1 MKKKYNRKWKHR
13 GSSGLV
19 MLLLLMFVGMS
30 FGAAHVQT
38 TIRGIVKDEQ
48 GEPLGGVTVSVKDS
62 ETSTVT
68 SSTGEYIISSNA
80 PIAALVFTAIGYEV
94 VERATEGS
102 QVLDVTLREI
112 SQEIEDVVVVGFGT
126 QKRTDM
132 IGSVTTVSPS
142 DLKIPSSNLTTALA
156 GRAAGVIGFQRS
168 GEPGADNADFFIRG
182 VTTFGYKVDPLI
194 LIDNV
199 EVTTTDLARLQVDD
213 IETFSIMKDAT
224 ATAIYGARGA
234 NGVILITTKEGKE
247 APASLNLRIENS
259 FSTPTSNVE
268 LADPITYMN
277 MYNEAILTR
286 NALVPIRYSQEQIER
301 TQEGYDPLL
310 YPTVDWR
317 NMLLKD
323 YTTTQRVNLS
333 VTGGGKVAKYY
344 VSGALNQD
352 NGILKVPKMNDFNSN
367 INLKTY
373 SLRSNVN
380 INLTKTTDLAVR
392 LNGSF
397 DDYIGPIEGGT
408 QVYRDIMRSNPV
420 LFLPYYEPVGDY
432 QYLQHIMFGNARSAD
447 GLYIN
452 PYAEMVRGYREYSR
466 SMMLAQ
472 LELKQNLGFVT
483 EGLNFRVMA
492 NTTRNSYFSIS
503 RQYNPFYYQLVPPTR
518 NSVSREYGYDVLN
531 ETGGSE
537 HLDYNEGDRSVS
549 SLLYMEAAL
558 NYNKQFKEKH
568 SVSGLL
574 VTILRNELL
583 GNTGSLQQ
591 SLPYRNMGLSGRFT
605 YGYDSRY
612 HVEFNFGYNGSE
624 RFHESQRFGFFPSA
638 GAAWTI
644 SSEKFWEPYRNV
656 VNNLRLRGT
665 YGVVGNDAIG
675 SASDRF
681 YYLSEINMN
690 NASRGASFGIDRGY
704 SRNGISINRYSN
716 EDITWESG
724 FKSNIAL
731 ELGLYN
737 KFKLVADVFH
747 EHRKNIFMTRS
758 SIPQQM
764 GLAASIAANVGEAI
778 GKGFDASLEYNHSF
792 MNGMWLQ
799 AMGNFTFARS
809 TYLKYEEPA
818 YPNSPNLSRIGKPV
832 SGTLGYVA
840 ERLFIDDAEVANSP
854 EQTFGLTQGGDI
866 KYKDVNGDGIISTLD
881 RTFIGKPTIPEINY
895 GFGFSMGYGKVDL
908 SIFFQGL
915 ANESFWLNTS
925 ATAPFRRYVYSGES
939 VSGSQILE
947 NQVLK
952 SYADSHWSED
962 DRDIYAIWPRLSTTA
977 VENND
982 RTSTWFMRDGEFLR
996 LKQLEFGFNF
1006 SQNFLERIHMKKLRV
1021 YASGTNL
1028 FVWSKFKDWDVEM
1041 AGNGLGYPLQR
1052 VFNIGIQ
1059 TNL

>member
-1 MKKKYNRKWKHR
+1 MKKKYNRKWKHW

-19 MLLLLMFVGMS
+19 MLLLMFVGMS

-38 TIRGIVKDEQ
+38 TIRGVVKDEQ

-80 PIAALVFTAIGYEV
+80 PIAALIFTAIGYEV

-102 QVLDVTLREI
+102 QVIDVTLREI

-132 IGSVTTVSPS
+132 IGSVTSVSPS

-247 APASLNLRIENS
+247 APVSLNFRIENS
-259 FSTPTSNVE
+259 LSTPTSNVK
-268 LADPITYMN
+268 LADPVTYMQ

-286 NALVPIRYSQEQIER
+286 NSLTPIRYYPEQIER
-301 TQEGYDPLL
+301 TAEGNDPLL
-310 YPTVDWR
+310 YPAVDWR
-317 NMLLKD
+317 EMLLKD
-323 YTTTQRVNLS
+323 YATTQRVNLS
-333 VTGGGKVAKYY
+333 VSGGGKVARYF

-352 NGILKVPKMNDFNSN
+352 NGILKVPKMNNFNSN

-380 INLTKTTDLAVR
+380 VNLTKTTELAVR
-392 LNGSF
+392 LSGSF
-397 DDYIGPIEGGT
+397 DDYIGPIDGGT
-408 QVYRDIMRSNPV
+408 QVYRDIMRTNPAA
-420 LFLPYYEPVGDY
+420 FHAYYEPVGDY
-432 QYLQHIMFGNARSAD
+432 QFLKHIMFGNSRQ
-447 GLYIN
+447 GNGMYIN

-472 LELKQNLGFVT
+472 LQLNQKLDFLT
-483 EGLNFRVMA
+483 EGLNFRLMA

-503 RQYNPFYYQLVPPTR
+503 RQYNPFFYQLNPPVR
-518 NSVSREYGYDVLN
+518 NTGMGPTFSLLN
-531 ETGGSE
+531 EDTGTE
-537 HLDYNEGDRSVS
+537 YLDYSEGARSVS
-549 SLLYMEAAL
+549 SLFYAEGAFS
-558 NYNKQFKEKH
+558 YSKTIQERH
-568 SVSGLL
+568 SLSGLL
-574 VTILRNELL
+574 VGILRNELQ
-583 GNTGSLQQ
+583 GVTGSLQQ
-591 SLPYRNMGLSGRFT
+591 SLPYRNIGLSGRFT

-624 RFHESQRFGFFPSA
+624 RFHKSQRFGFFPSA
-638 GAAWTI
+638 GAAWTV
-644 SSEKFWEPYRNV
+644 SNEKFWEPYKEV

-665 YGVVGNDAIG
+665 YGLVGNDAIG
-675 SASDRF
+675 SAGDRF
-681 YYLSEINMN
+681 YYLSEIEMN
-690 NASRGASFGIDRGY
+690 DPARGASFGVDRTY
-704 SRNGISINRYSN
+704 SKNGISIDRYSN
-716 EDITWESG
+716 MDITWETAY
-724 FKSNIAL
+724 KSNIAL
-731 ELGLYN
+731 ELGLFN
-737 KFKLVADVFH
+737 RFKLEADVFH
-747 EHRKNIFMTRS
+747 EHRKNIFMVRS

-764 GLAASIAANVGEAI
+764 GLAALIAANVGEAI
-778 GKGFDASLEYNHSF
+778 GKGIDMSLEYNHSF
-792 MNGMWLQ
+792 GDGVWLQ
-799 AMGNFTFARS
+799 SMGNFTFARS
-809 TYLKYEEPA
+809 HYVKYEEPYYSNA
-818 YPNSPNLSRIGKPV
+818 PNLSYIGQPV
-832 SGTLGYVA
+832 SGTRGYVA

-854 EQTFGLTQGGDI
+854 EQTFGVTQGGDI
-866 KYKDVNGDGIISTLD
+866 KYKDLNGDGIISTLD

-895 GFGFSMGYGKVDL
+895 GFGFSLGYKKIDISV
-908 SIFFQGL
+908 FFQGL
-915 ANESFWLNTS
+915 ANESFWINTN
-925 ATAPFRRYVYSGES
+925 ATSPFRRYTYSGES
-939 VSGSQILE
+939 VPSNTILE

-952 SYADSHWSED
+952 AYADSYWSES
-962 DRDIYAIWPRLSTTA
+962 DRDLYALWPRLTTGDNS
-977 VENND
+977 NNSQ
-982 RTSTWFMRDGEFLR
+982 TSTWFMRDGEFLR
-996 LKQLEFGFNF
+996 LKQLELGYNF
-1006 SQNFLERIHMKKLRV
+1006 SQNFLERIHLKKLRV

-1028 FVWSKFKDWDVEM
+1028 LVWSKFKDWDVEM